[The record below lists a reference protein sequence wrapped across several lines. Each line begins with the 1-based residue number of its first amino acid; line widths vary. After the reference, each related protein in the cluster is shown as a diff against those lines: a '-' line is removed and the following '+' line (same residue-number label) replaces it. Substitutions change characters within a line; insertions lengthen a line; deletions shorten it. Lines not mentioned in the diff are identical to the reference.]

1 MDTVQRI
8 DKIIEDK
15 IKLPVDIQKQISL
28 LTSDLYSGP
37 LYFDRDGN
45 ECSCFDFESGARQ
58 YDFCQAAKNVMN
70 YLRKEV
76 SDTVYIDMNVEE
88 LLEREP
94 EGWEDEETGEWIE
107 PFWEEIYLVDDVY
120 KSLLGGELYG
130 TIARY

>member
-1 MDTVQRI
+1 MDTAQRI

-15 IKLPVDIQKQISL
+15 IELPVDIQKQISL

-45 ECSCFDFESGARQ
+45 ECPCFDFENGARQ

-70 YLRKEV
+70 YLREEV
-76 SDTVYIDMNVEE
+76 SDTAYIDMNTEE
-88 LLEREP
+88 LLEKEP